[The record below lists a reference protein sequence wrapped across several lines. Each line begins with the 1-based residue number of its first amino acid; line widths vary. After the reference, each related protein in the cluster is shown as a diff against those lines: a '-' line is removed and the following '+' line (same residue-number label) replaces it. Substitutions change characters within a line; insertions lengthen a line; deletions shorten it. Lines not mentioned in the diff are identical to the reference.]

1 MVDPTGRQPNLR
13 PSHLDLVTEALHMGA
28 WKASQ
33 RSTRS
38 IMAKLIQF
46 SDASRDSLERGV
58 NALADAVRVT
68 IGPKGRNVVLEK
80 KFGSPDI
87 VNDGVTIAKEIE
99 LSDPFENLGAKLMQQ
114 VASKTK
120 DTAGDGTTTATV
132 LAQAMVR
139 EGLRNVAA
147 GSNPVELRRGM
158 ELAVNRAVQGI
169 ATRSTPV
176 QGAAIRQVATVS
188 SGNDEEVGRMIAEA
202 MDRVSTDGVIT
213 VEESKSLATEVEITE
228 GMAIDRGYSSPYFIT
243 DQERRE
249 CSFDHPLLL
258 LTDRK
263 INSVTDLV
271 PVLEAVSRSGRP
283 LVIIA
288 EEVEGEA
295 LATLVVNKT
304 RGVLQVAAV
313 KAPGFGERRKAML
326 QDIAVLTGGTVI
338 SEDRAMGLAKATLED
353 LGQAE
358 RITISKDETTIL
370 AKEDRK
376 AAIDQRIASIKREL
390 NVTESEY
397 DREKLSERI
406 AKLAGG
412 VAVIR
417 VGAPTETEL
426 RNRKLRIEDALN
438 ATRAAVEEGIIPGG
452 GTVLLALADDLDTLI
467 ATLSGD
473 QITGVRLIQAALKEP
488 VRQIASNAG
497 ANGDVVVEQIRREG
511 KGFNAQTGTYE
522 DLLAAGILDPAKVVR
537 LALQDAVSIAS
548 LILTT
553 EAVIADRPEPAGAVP
568 AGDGMGGMG
577 GMGMPGMM

>member
-1 MVDPTGRQPNLR
+1 
-13 PSHLDLVTEALHMGA
+13 
-28 WKASQ
+28 
-33 RSTRS
+33 
-38 IMAKLIQF
+38 MAKLIQF

-58 NALADAVRVT
+58 NALAEAVRVT

-80 KFGSPDI
+80 KFGAPDI

-99 LSDPFENLGAKLMQQ
+99 LADPFENLGAKLMQQ

-147 GSNPVELRRGM
+147 GCNPVELRRGM
-158 ELAVNRAVQGI
+158 EHAVALAVEGI
-169 ATRSTPV
+169 ARRSTPV
-176 QGAAIRQVATVS
+176 QGDGIRQVATVS
-188 SGNDEEVGRMIAEA
+188 AGNDEEVGRMIAAA
-202 MDRVSTDGVIT
+202 MDKVSTDGVIT
-213 VEESKSLATEVEITE
+213 VEESKSLTTEVEVTE
-228 GMAIDRGYSSPYFIT
+228 GMAFDRGYSSPYFIT

-249 CSFDHPLLL
+249 CVYDRPYLL

-263 INSVTDLV
+263 ISAVQDLL

-283 LVIIA
+283 LIIIA

-304 RGVLQVAAV
+304 RGVLQAAAV
-313 KAPGFGERRKAML
+313 RAPGFGDRRKAML
-326 QDIAVLTGGTVI
+326 EDIAVLTGATVI
-338 SEDRAMGLAKATLED
+338 SEDRAMSLAKVSLED

-358 RITISKDETTIL
+358 RISISKDQTTIL
-370 AKEDRK
+370 ARDDRHQ
-376 AAIDQRIASIKREL
+376 AISQRIAAIKRQLED
-390 NVTESEY
+390 TDSSY

-412 VAVIR
+412 VAVIK

-426 RNRKLRIEDALN
+426 RHRKLRIEDALN

-452 GTVLLALADDLDTLI
+452 GTVLLALADDLEPLI
-467 ATLSGD
+467 TSLQGD
-473 QITGVRLIQAALKEP
+473 QITGVRLIQNALKEP
-488 VRQIASNAG
+488 LRQIATNAG
-497 ANGDVVVEQIRREG
+497 ANGDVVVEEIRRQG
-511 KGFNAQTGTYE
+511 KGFNALTGTYE
-522 DLLAAGILDPAKVVR
+522 DLLSVGILDPAKVVR

-553 EAVIADRPEPAGAVP
+553 EAIIADRPEPANP
-568 AGDGMGGMG
+568 PTAGDGMGGMG
-577 GMGMPGMM
+577 GMGMPGMGMM